1 MVITGMTL
9 NGEEVRLV
17 PATVMMVVPAVVVPD
32 VALTVSTRSTSLTLE
47 RLYQELQKQ
56 KRQIDCLMDESELQ
70 QARLDLLEARVAA
83 NAAKKQRL

>member
-9 NGEEVRLV
+9 NGEEVRVV
-17 PATVMMVVPAVVVPD
+17 PATVMMVVPAVVVSD
-32 VALTVSTRSTSLTLE
+32 AVLTVSTRSTSLTLE

-56 KRQIDCLMDESELQ
+56 KRQIDCLMDETELQ
-70 QARLDLLEARVAA
+70 QARLDFLEARVAA